1 MIIAQKYEKKS
12 KQKQRNK
19 NLTLIFHYNRRKWIC
34 SILVRTYTLHCSVII
49 FLNVLNFLISSKYIW
64 HVSISHSIWN
74 ALLCFMFENDM
85 WAMSYLFQFTIECP
99 SSTICKHHIEF
110 NKRSAISLSKQKY
123 WKRNGIMNFY
133 YKNMSVINFLFYR
146 SQNA

>member
-1 MIIAQKYEKKS
+1 
-12 KQKQRNK
+12 
-19 NLTLIFHYNRRKWIC
+19 
-34 SILVRTYTLHCSVII
+34 
-49 FLNVLNFLISSKYIW
+49 
-64 HVSISHSIWN
+64 
-74 ALLCFMFENDM
+74 M
-85 WAMSYLFQFTIECP
+85 WALFYLFQFTIECP

-110 NKRSAISLSKQKY
+110 NKCGAISLSKQKY